1 MAIKQ
6 LIICTLLLFWLTP
19 NFAQHI
25 HNDRCGHDILMNALQ
40 ANHPEIAQSINETY
54 QSALQSGTSS
64 GRENLKIN
72 VVVHIVWKNP
82 EENLSEELIQ
92 QQIDILNA
100 DFNRQNE
107 DAGNLRSIFEE
118 VAGEANIEFVLA
130 GVERVQTTEDFAV
143 SLLGADVLP
152 KVKYT
157 DQGGSSAWDTEKYLN
172 IWVCHIQPLVI
183 FGVPLGQILG
193 FAFPP
198 TGLPNWPAE
207 ANAPTASDD
216 GVVIDFRVFGKDNPN
231 PIVVPGT
238 TENLIVAG
246 RTPVHEVGHYLGLRH
261 IWGDGGT
268 FGANDCLQSDGID
281 DTPFANAQSNFDC
294 DLTKNTCFGI
304 DPFWGLDMP
313 DLIENYMDYSS
324 ETCMNMFTKGQVELM
339 RNVLMGPRKGL
350 IEGSSN
356 VDLSYGEKMNWSLYP
371 NPAVNQV
378 TLAWEEEL
386 DQNAIVE
393 MIALDGRSIWQGI
406 LPARSKSWVIPLGN
420 FAPGMYLIRCTTAD
434 FSTQQKLMVRG
445 R

>member
-1 MAIKQ
+1 MSIKHFFTYT
-6 LIICTLLLFWLTP
+6 LVIIWLTP
-19 NFAQHI
+19 SFAQHI
-25 HNDRCGHDILMNALQ
+25 HNDRCGHDILMNALGT
-40 ANHPEIAQSINETY
+40 NHPEIAQSIHETY
-54 QSALQSGTSS
+54 QHALKSGTSS

-82 EENLSEELIQ
+82 EENLSEALIQ

-130 GVERVQTTEDFAV
+130 GVERIQTTEDFAV

-157 DQGGSSAWDTEKYLN
+157 AQGGSSAWDTDKYLN

-198 TGLPNWPAE
+198 TGLSNWPAGT
-207 ANAPTASDD
+207 NAPAASDD
-216 GVVIDFRVFGKDNPN
+216 GVVVDFRVFGKDNPN

-238 TENLIVAG
+238 TENLIIAG

-268 FGANDCLQSDGID
+268 FGPNDCQQSDGID
-281 DTPFANAQSNFDC
+281 DTPFASAESNFDC
-294 DLTKNTCFGI
+294 DITKNTCFGI
-304 DPFWGLDMP
+304 DPFWGVDMP

-324 ETCMNMFTKGQVELM
+324 ETCMNMFSKGQVELM

-356 VDLSYGEKMNWSLYP
+356 VGLIDGKQIQWTLYP
-371 NPAVNQV
+371 NPATNHV
-378 TLAWEEEL
+378 TLRWEEAL
-386 DQNAIVE
+386 DQNAVIE

-406 LPARSKSWVIPLGN
+406 LPAGSRTLFIPLGDL
-420 FAPGMYLIRCTTAD
+420 ASGIYLIRCTNSE
-434 FSTQQKLMVRG
+434 FSTQQKLMVQG
-445 R
+445 S